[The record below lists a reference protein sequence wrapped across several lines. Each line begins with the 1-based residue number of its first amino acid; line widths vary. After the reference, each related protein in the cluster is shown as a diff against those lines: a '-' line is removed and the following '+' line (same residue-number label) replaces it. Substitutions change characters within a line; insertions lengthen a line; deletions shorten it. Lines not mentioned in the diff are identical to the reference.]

1 MSEKNSITIKILGR
15 DYQIACGPDEEDA
28 LRQAA
33 TYLNK
38 QMEKVKKQGSTLGFE
53 KIAVMTALN
62 ISYELLQSSQ
72 QADNSES
79 GSQEFLNQLEKKIES
94 ALQTSRQF
102 EI

>member
-1 MSEKNSITIKILGR
+1 MSDQNSITIKIIGR
-15 DYQIACGPDEEDA
+15 DYQIACGTDEEDT

-38 QMEKVKKQGSTLGFE
+38 QMEKVKEQGSTLGFE

-72 QADNSES
+72 QADDSES
-79 GSQEFLNQLEKKIES
+79 GAQQFLTELEKKIES

>member
-1 MSEKNSITIKILGR
+1 MSDQNSITIKIIGR

-38 QMEKVKKQGSTLGFE
+38 QMEKVKKHGSTLGFE

-62 ISYELLQSSQ
+62 LSYELLQSSQ
-72 QADNSES
+72 QADESEN
-79 GSQEFLNQLEKKIES
+79 GAQQFLTELEKKIES

>member
-1 MSEKNSITIKILGR
+1 MSDKNSITIKIIGR
-15 DYQIACGPDEEDA
+15 DYQIACGADEEDA
-28 LRQAA
+28 LKQAA
-33 TYLNK
+33 AYLNK

-62 ISYELLQSSQ
+62 ISYELLQNSQ
-72 QADNSES
+72 QADDSES
-79 GSQEFLNQLEKKIES
+79 GAQQFLTELEKKIES

>member
-1 MSEKNSITIKILGR
+1 MGR

-38 QMEKVKKQGSTLGFE
+38 QMGKVKKHGSTLGFE
-53 KIAVMTALN
+53 KLAVMTALN
-62 ISYELLQSSQ
+62 ISHELLQSSQ
-72 QADNSES
+72 QADDSEN
-79 GSQEFLNQLEKKIES
+79 GAQQFLTELEKKIES
-94 ALQTSRQF
+94 ALQTSRQY

>member
-1 MSEKNSITIKILGR
+1 MSEKNSITIKVLGR
-15 DYQIACGPDEEDA
+15 DYQIVCGPDEEDA
-28 LRQAA
+28 LRQASS
-33 TYLNK
+33 YLNN
-38 QMEKVKKQGSTLGFE
+38 QMEKVKKHGSTLGFE

-72 QADNSES
+72 QADDSETS
-79 GSQEFLNQLEKKIES
+79 AHQFLNQLEKKIES

>member
-1 MSEKNSITIKILGR
+1 MSDKNSISIKILGR
-15 DYQIACGPDEEDA
+15 DYQIACGPDEENA

-38 QMEKVKKQGSTLGFE
+38 QMEQIKKHGPTLGFE

-62 ISYELLQSSQ
+62 ISHELLQNSQ
-72 QADNSES
+72 QANNSES
-79 GSQEFLNQLEKKIES
+79 GAQQFLTHLEKKLES

>member
-33 TYLNK
+33 SYLNK
-38 QMEKVKKQGSTLGFE
+38 QMEQVKKHGSTLGFE

-62 ISYELLQSSQ
+62 ISHELLQNSQ
-72 QADNSES
+72 QANDTES
-79 GSQEFLNQLEKKIES
+79 GAQQFLSQLEKKIES
-94 ALQTSRQF
+94 ALQSSRQF

>member
-1 MSEKNSITIKILGR
+1 MSDKNSISIKILGR
-15 DYQIACGPDEEDA
+15 DYQIACGPDEENA

-33 TYLNK
+33 SYLNK
-38 QMEKVKKQGSTLGFE
+38 QMEQVKKQGSTLGFE

-62 ISYELLQSSQ
+62 LSHELLQNSQ
-72 QADNSES
+72 QSDDSEN
-79 GSQEFLNQLEKKIES
+79 GAQQFLVLLEKKIES

>member
-1 MSEKNSITIKILGR
+1 MSEKNSINIKIMGR

-28 LRQAA
+28 LRQSA

-38 QMEKVKKQGSTLGFE
+38 QMEKIKKHGSTLSFE
-53 KIAVMTALN
+53 KVVVMTALN
-62 ISYELLQSSQ
+62 ISHELLQNTQ
-72 QADNSES
+72 QADDSEN
-79 GSQEFLNQLEKKIES
+79 GAQQFLTHLEKKIES